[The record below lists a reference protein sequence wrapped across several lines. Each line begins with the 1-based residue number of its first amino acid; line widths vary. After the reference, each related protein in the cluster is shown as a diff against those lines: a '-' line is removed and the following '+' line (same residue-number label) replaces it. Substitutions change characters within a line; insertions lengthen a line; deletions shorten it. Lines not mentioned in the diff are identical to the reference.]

1 MRSIPVLLLIAGL
14 GSLAGCS
21 RNDAVE
27 IANNDSAAL
36 VEAIRK
42 ANASP
47 GHDTIR
53 LARNGLYILANPA
66 EPGLLL
72 PPIQGELTIEGNHGE
87 IRGYSHRPAA
97 ILEVAQD
104 AQVRITH
111 LVLAEGNNGA
121 VRNYGG
127 LRLENVAIVDS
138 SVATVTAI
146 VLNHGRLEAVDSE
159 IAYNLLLAN
168 RRDAGTVL
176 NYGELELE
184 RSRIH
189 DNRTLGRQRTLAAAG
204 GILNFGS
211 VTADGLELRDNEL
224 ASEDAPSL
232 SFGGILNL
240 GNGKVTGTTPA
251 DAIRDARHA
260 AVVTGF

>member
-1 MRSIPVLLLIAGL
+1 MRTFPVLLLIAGL

-21 RNDAVE
+21 RYDAVD
-27 IANNDSAAL
+27 IPNNDSAAL

-53 LARNGLYILANPA
+53 LARNGLYILGTPA
-66 EPGLLL
+66 QPGLLL

-87 IRGYSHRPAA
+87 IRGYSDKPAA

-104 AQVRITH
+104 AKTLISN
-111 LVLAEGNNGA
+111 LMIAEGTDGA
-121 VRNYGG
+121 LRNYGE
-127 LRLENVAIVDS
+127 LRLQNVAIVDS
-138 SVATVTAI
+138 SVATAPAI
-146 VLNHGRLEAVDSE
+146 VLNHGRLEATDSE

-189 DNRTLGRQRTLAAAG
+189 DNRTVGRQRMLAAAG
-204 GILNFGS
+204 GILNFGT
-211 VTADGLELRDNEL
+211 VTTDGLEIADNEL
-224 ASEDAPSL
+224 PSEDAPLL

-240 GNGKVTGTTPA
+240 GNGKVAGTTPA
-251 DAIRDARHA
+251 EAVRDARDVA
-260 AVVTGF
+260 AIAGL